1 MKPKM
6 QFIFFLLLPF
16 LLFKS
21 QTIIQGVI
29 KNEENKTLSY
39 CAIGIKDTNVG
50 TITDARGFYK
60 IVVPNEFQNK
70 NIIIKAEGYLE
81 QNFDFLELT
90 ANPNVILKFKTES
103 IKEVILTAKK
113 LKEKTI
119 GQKSRP
125 LLTFSKMF
133 DKNVPTIEQGNVFDI
148 YKKTKLKSYSFHIIP
163 SSKYEQITLKLNVYN
178 VKNALPNQSVLSENI
193 IYKTSSSG
201 WQTVDLRKY
210 KLLLNNLDK
219 IAITLQLVDY
229 IPLKDTDFVFGISA
243 KKSLSK
249 NLMFR
254 FQSQSQWEK
263 SEGTFLTN
271 LNIGYDKKG
280 TTAIATKNIND
291 EPAEN
296 HLEKELI
303 SFYKG
308 REEGLKT
315 IYGKNPYGKYIDLE
329 DAKIY
334 YEEYGSGEPL
344 ILLEGNNGLISDFYN
359 QIAFFSKQ
367 FRVIAIDTRGQ
378 GKSLDF
384 AKNDYDYEKLSA
396 DLFQI
401 INHLKLG
408 KVNIVGWSDG
418 GITGLIFNS
427 KNPNL
432 VNKLVTIGANTNPQG
447 VKDALLRS
455 IKQGYE
461 NSKDEKEK
469 RRLNLMINYP
479 NITDGDLK
487 KIKNPVLVVAGDDD
501 DIKRENTE
509 QIAEKI
515 ENSELKII
523 ENSTH
528 NVPFEQPEILNK
540 KIIDFLKKE
549 ENR

>member
-60 IVVPNEFQNK
+60 IIIPNEFQNK

-81 QNFDFLELT
+81 QNFNFLELT

-133 DKNVPTIEQGNVFDI
+133 DKNVPTIEQGKIFDI

-193 IYKTSSSG
+193 IYKTSASG
-201 WQTVDLRKY
+201 WQTVDLRNY

-271 LNIGYDKKG
+271 LNVGYDKKG
-280 TTAIATKNIND
+280 TTVIDTKNIND

-315 IYGKNPYGKYIDLE
+315 IYGKNP
-329 DAKIY
+329 
-334 YEEYGSGEPL
+334 
-344 ILLEGNNGLISDFYN
+344 N
-359 QIAFFSKQ
+359 
-367 FRVIAIDTRGQ
+367 
-378 GKSLDF
+378 
-384 AKNDYDYEKLSA
+384 
-396 DLFQI
+396 
-401 INHLKLG
+401 
-408 KVNIVGWSDG
+408 
-418 GITGLIFNS
+418 
-427 KNPNL
+427 
-432 VNKLVTIGANTNPQG
+432 
-447 VKDALLRS
+447 
-455 IKQGYE
+455 
-461 NSKDEKEK
+461 
-469 RRLNLMINYP
+469 
-479 NITDGDLK
+479 
-487 KIKNPVLVVAGDDD
+487 
-501 DIKRENTE
+501 
-509 QIAEKI
+509 
-515 ENSELKII
+515 
-523 ENSTH
+523 
-528 NVPFEQPEILNK
+528 
-540 KIIDFLKKE
+540 
-549 ENR
+549 

>member
-1 MKPKM
+1 MKLKM
-6 QFIFFLLLPF
+6 QFIFFLLLSFF
-16 LLFKS
+16 LAKS

-50 TITDARGFYK
+50 TITDEKGFYK
-60 IVVPNEFQNK
+60 IIIPNEFQNK
-70 NIIIKAEGYLE
+70 NVIINAEGYLE
-81 QNFDFLELT
+81 QSFNLLELK
-90 ANPNVILKFKTES
+90 ANPNVILKFKTEN

-125 LLTFSKMF
+125 IITFSKMF
-133 DKNVPTIEQGNVFDI
+133 DKNVPTIEQGNIFEI
-148 YKKTKLKSYSFHIIP
+148 YKKTKLNYFSFHIIP
-163 SSKYEQITLKLNVYN
+163 SSKYEQITLKLNIYS
-178 VKNALPNQSVLSENI
+178 VKNSLPDESILNENI
-193 IYKTSSSG
+193 IFKTSSTG
-201 WQTVDLRKY
+201 WQIIDLSKY
-210 KLLLNNLDK
+210 KLIFNNLDE

-229 IPLKDTDFVFGISA
+229 TPLKDTDFVFGISA

-254 FQSQSQWEK
+254 FQSQSQWKK

-271 LNIGYDKKG
+271 INVGYDKKG
-280 TTAIATKNIND
+280 KTNIDHKIMND
-291 EPAEN
+291 EPTEN
-296 HLEKELI
+296 HIEKELI

-315 IYGKNPYGKYIDLE
+315 IYGKNPNGKYIDLE

-334 YEEYGSGEPL
+334 FEEYGSGEPL

-359 QIAFFSKQ
+359 QISFFSKQ

-384 AKNDYDYEKLSA
+384 AKNDYGYEKLSD
-396 DLFQI
+396 DLQQI
-401 INHLKLG
+401 VKRLKLQ
-408 KVNIVGWSDG
+408 KVNIIGWSDG

-432 VNKLVTIGANTNPQG
+432 VNKLVTIGANTNPEG
-447 VKDALLRS
+447 VKDALLQS

-461 NSKDEKEK
+461 NSNDEREK

-479 NITDGDLK
+479 NITIDDLR
-487 KIKNPVLVVAGDDD
+487 KIKNPVLIVAGDED
-501 DIKRENTE
+501 DIKQEHTA
-509 QIAEKI
+509 QIAERIDNAKL
-515 ENSELKII
+515 EII

-528 NVPFEQPEILNK
+528 NIPFEQPKILNK
-540 KIIDFLKKE
+540 KILDFLKK
-549 ENR
+549 

>member
-271 LNIGYDKKG
+271 LNVGYDKKG
-280 TTAIATKNIND
+280 KTVIDTKNIND

-303 SFYKG
+303 SFYKD

-315 IYGKNPYGKYIDLE
+315 IYGKNPNGKYIDLE

-334 YEEYGSGEPL
+334 YEEYGSGKPL

-359 QIAFFSKQ
+359 QISFFSKQ